1 MNFYDILQ
9 IIAIFTIPLLIIK
22 YHQFK
27 LTKLIGTIG
36 MAYLLGIIW
45 SLFVFLFNNIGLTI
59 VPNEDIGQIGGYVA
73 ISIAIPLLLF
83 SANLKE
89 VRKLSKTVLISFGSV
104 IVSVIIVTTITYFV
118 YARNLVH
125 GGELSAM
132 AIGLYT
138 GGTPNLNALANI
150 FHLTVEE
157 ISIANFSD
165 MMIGAAF
172 YVFLLMLCKPLLDKF
187 LKTSKKESYLKS
199 SSDIQ
204 NTEELNLRDLSHT
217 KKLFKAFLLAFGM
230 VVIGAGVGILIWVLN
245 GSQQGTMT
253 DVLVPALMITVT
265 ILGIAASFS
274 KKVREIKGT
283 NLLGQYMILVFSFA
297 IASSID
303 LTRLSSTFGQVIL
316 LYGIITVGAFALH
329 VVFAKILKIDTDC
342 TMVTATAG
350 IYGPAFV
357 PAVTKQINNDEL
369 TVPGLICGSV
379 GYAIGTFLGILLGLL
394 FIV

>member
-9 IIAIFTIPLLIIK
+9 IVAIFTIPLLIIK

-36 MAYLLGIIW
+36 MAYLLGILW
-45 SLFVFLFNNIGLTI
+45 SLFVFLFNSIGLTI

-83 SANLKE
+83 SANLRE

-104 IVSVIIVTTITYFV
+104 IVSVIIVTTITYYV
-118 YARNLVH
+118 YARTLVH

-150 FHLTVEE
+150 FHLSVEE

-172 YVFLLMLCKPLLDKF
+172 YVFLLMLCKPLLNKF
-187 LKTSKKESYLKS
+187 LKTGKKESYLRS
-199 SSDIQ
+199 SSDIM

-217 KKLFKAFLLAFGM
+217 KKLFVAFLLAFGM

-245 GSQQGTMT
+245 GSVQGTMT

-265 ILGIAASFS
+265 ILGIIASFS

-357 PAVTKQINNDEL
+357 PAITKQIKNDEL

-394 FIV
+394 FII